1 MLTYINAFMRIGTT
15 PGSVNMNRY
24 ERKPG
29 SHYHQRKIQSALLN
43 GNCLTEDEIALIRQC
58 ASELLEKIPAPSKTW
73 TSLAQPVDEGP
84 QGKVMGTNRREPALS
99 AL

>member
-15 PGSVNMNRY
+15 PGSVNMNMV
-24 ERKPG
+24 RKPG

-84 QGKVMGTNRREPALS
+84 PALS